1 MAEPALKIFSGNAN
15 LALAQA
21 VARELGLPLGE
32 ILVSRFSD
40 GEVRVQ
46 IHENV
51 RGADV
56 FIIQPTCPP
65 VNENLMELL
74 VMIDAFKRASAAR
87 VVAVIPY
94 YGYARQD
101 RKVRPREP
109 ISAKLV
115 ANLLTTAGADRIL
128 AIDLHAGQIQ
138 GFFDIP
144 VDNLPAGP
152 LLAHYMRQKGLAADD
167 VVVVSPDV
175 GGVERA
181 TLFAR
186 MLQAGLAIF
195 AKHRPDANRS
205 EMVAIIGDVKGK
217 RAILVD
223 DIVDTAG
230 TLTQAAVALVA
241 EGAVEVYACCTHPVL
256 SGPAVERLVA
266 SPIRELVV
274 TDTIPVPPEKRFE
287 RLTVLSVAPLLAKA
301 LLIIHENRSISTL
314 IRETMGE

>member
-1 MAEPALKIFSGNAN
+1 MPEPGLKVFTGNAN
-15 LALAQA
+15 PTLAQA
-21 VARELGLPLGE
+21 VAKELGISLGE
-32 ILVSRFSD
+32 ILVGRFSD

-46 IHENV
+46 VHENV

-74 VMIDAFKRASAAR
+74 IMIDAFKRASAAR

-115 ANLLTTAGADRIL
+115 ANLLTVAGADRIL
-128 AIDLHAGQIQ
+128 SIDLHAGQIQ

-144 VDNLPAGP
+144 VDNIPAGP
-152 LLAHYMRQKGLAADD
+152 LLARYFRDKGLTGDD

-186 MLQAGLAIF
+186 MVQGGLAIF
-195 AKHRPDANRS
+195 AKHRPDANKS
-205 EMVAIIGDVKGK
+205 EMVAIIGDVKASGQSS
-217 RAILVD
+217 L
-223 DIVDTAG
+223 T
-230 TLTQAAVALVA
+230 TSLTQQ
-241 EGAVEVYACCTHPVL
+241 G
-256 SGPAVERLVA
+256 R
-266 SPIRELVV
+266 
-274 TDTIPVPPEKRFE
+274 
-287 RLTVLSVAPLLAKA
+287 
-301 LLIIHENRSISTL
+301 
-314 IRETMGE
+314 

>member
-1 MAEPALKIFSGNAN
+1 MAGAALKVFSGNAN
-15 LALAQA
+15 PALAKA
-21 VARELGLPLGE
+21 VAEALGQPLGDL
-32 ILVSRFSD
+32 LVTRFSD

-74 VMIDAFKRASAAR
+74 VLIDAFKRASADR
-87 VVAVIPY
+87 VVVVIPY

-115 ANLLTTAGADRIL
+115 ANLLMVAGADRIF

-152 LLAHYMRQKGLAADD
+152 LLARYFRDKGIYAND

-186 MLQAGLAIF
+186 MLGAGLAIF
-195 AKHRPDANRS
+195 VKHRPDVNKS
-205 EMVAIIGDVKGK
+205 EMVAIIGEVKGK

-230 TLTQAAVALVA
+230 TITRAAEALID
-241 EGAVEVYACCTHPVL
+241 EGALEVYACCTHAVL
-256 SGPAVERLVA
+256 SGPAVERLKG

-274 TDTIPVPPEKRFE
+274 TDTIPIPPQKRFE
-287 RLTVLSVAPLLAKA
+287 NLTVLSVAGLLAKA
-301 LLIIHENRSISTL
+301 IRNIHENRSVSAL
-314 IRETMGE
+314 IREIAEA

>member
-1 MAEPALKIFSGNAN
+1 MPEPSLKIFTGNAN
-15 LALAQA
+15 PTLAQA
-21 VARELGLPLGE
+21 VADELGIPLGD
-32 ILVSRFSD
+32 ILVGRFSD

-46 IHENV
+46 IRENV

-74 VMIDAFKRASAAR
+74 IMIDAFKRASAAR

-115 ANLLTTAGADRIL
+115 ANLLTVAGADRIL
-128 AIDLHAGQIQ
+128 SIDLHAGQIQ

-152 LLAHYMRQKGLAADD
+152 LLARYLRDKGLSNEN

-186 MLQAGLAIF
+186 MIQGGLAIF
-195 AKHRPDANRS
+195 AKHRPDVNKS

-230 TLTQAAVALVA
+230 TITQAAAALIE
-241 EGAVEVYACCTHPVL
+241 EGAAEVYACCTHPVL
-256 SGPAVERLVA
+256 SGPAVERLKE
-266 SPIRELVV
+266 SPIKELVV
-274 TDTIPVPPEKRFE
+274 TDTIPLPSEKQFD
-287 RLTVLSVAPLLAKA
+287 RLKVLSIAPLLAKA
-301 LLIIHENRSISTL
+301 ILTIHENRSISAL
-314 IRETMGE
+314 IRETME

>member
-1 MAEPALKIFSGNAN
+1 MPEPSLKVFTGNAN
-15 LALAQA
+15 PTLAQA
-21 VARELGLPLGE
+21 VANELGIPLGD
-32 ILVSRFSD
+32 ILVGRFSD

-46 IHENV
+46 IRENV

-101 RKVRPREP
+101 RKVRAREP

-115 ANLLTTAGADRIL
+115 SNLLTVAGADRIL
-128 AIDLHAGQIQ
+128 SIDLHAGQIQ

-144 VDNLPAGP
+144 VDNIPAGP
-152 LLAHYMRQKGLAADD
+152 LFARYFRDKGLSREN

-186 MLQAGLAIF
+186 MIQGGLAIF
-195 AKHRPDANRS
+195 AKHRPDANKS

-217 RAILVD
+217 RTILVD

-230 TLTQAAVALVA
+230 TITQAAAALME

-256 SGPAVERLVA
+256 SGPAVERLKE
-266 SPIRELVV
+266 SPIKELVV
-274 TDTIPVPPEKRFE
+274 TDTIPLPPEKRFD
-287 RLTVLSVAPLLAKA
+287 RLKVLSIAPLLAKA
-301 LLIIHENRSISTL
+301 ILTIHENRSISAL
-314 IRETMGE
+314 IRETME

>member
-1 MAEPALKIFSGNAN
+1 MPEPSLKVFTGNAN
-15 LALAQA
+15 PTLAQA
-21 VARELGLPLGE
+21 VAKELGISLGE
-32 ILVSRFSD
+32 ILVGRFSD

-74 VMIDAFKRASAAR
+74 IMIDAFKRASAAR

-115 ANLLTTAGADRIL
+115 ANLLTVAGADRIL
-128 AIDLHAGQIQ
+128 SIDLHAGQIQ

-144 VDNLPAGP
+144 VDNIPAVP
-152 LLAHYMRQKGLAADD
+152 LLARYFRDKGLTGDD

-186 MLQAGLAIF
+186 MVQGGLAIF
-195 AKHRPDANRS
+195 AKHRPDANKS

-230 TLTQAAVALVA
+230 TITQAAAALMD
-241 EGAVEVYACCTHPVL
+241 EGATEVYACCTHAVL
-256 SGPAVERLVA
+256 SGPAVERLKE
-266 SPIRELVV
+266 SPIKELVV
-274 TDTIPVPPEKRFE
+274 TDTIPLSPEKQFD
-287 RLTVLSVAPLLAKA
+287 RLKVLSIAPLLAKA
-301 LLIIHENRSISTL
+301 ILIIHENRSISSL
-314 IRETMGE
+314 IRETME

>member
-1 MAEPALKIFSGNAN
+1 MPEPSLKVFTGNAN
-15 LALAQA
+15 PALAQA
-21 VARELGLPLGE
+21 VANELDIPLGD

-46 IHENV
+46 IQENV

-74 VMIDAFKRASAAR
+74 IMIDAFKRASATR
-87 VVAVIPY
+87 VTAVIPY

-101 RKVRPREP
+101 RKIRPREP
-109 ISAKLV
+109 ISAKLIS
-115 ANLLTTAGADRIL
+115 NLLTVAGADRIL
-128 AIDLHAGQIQ
+128 SIDLHAGQIQ

-152 LLAHYMRQKGLAADD
+152 LLARYLRDKRLSDEN

-181 TLFAR
+181 TLFSK
-186 MLQAGLAIF
+186 MIKGGLAIF
-195 AKHRPDANRS
+195 AKHRPDVNKS

-230 TLTQAAVALVA
+230 TINQAATALIE

-256 SGPAVERLVA
+256 SGPAVERLKE
-266 SPIRELVV
+266 SPIKELVV
-274 TDTIPVPPEKRFE
+274 TDTIPLPPEKQFD
-287 RLTVLSVAPLLAKA
+287 RLKVLSIAPLLAKA
-301 LLIIHENRSISTL
+301 ILTIHENRSISAL
-314 IRETMGE
+314 IRETME

>member
-1 MAEPALKIFSGNAN
+1 MPEPSLKIFTGNAN
-15 LALAQA
+15 PTLAQA
-21 VARELGLPLGE
+21 VADELGIPLGD
-32 ILVSRFSD
+32 ILVGRFSD

-46 IHENV
+46 IRENV

-74 VMIDAFKRASAAR
+74 IMIDAFKRASAAK

-115 ANLLTTAGADRIL
+115 ANLLTVAGADRIL
-128 AIDLHAGQIQ
+128 SIDLHAGQIQ

-152 LLAHYMRQKGLAADD
+152 LLARYLRDKGLSNEN

-186 MLQAGLAIF
+186 MIQGGLAIF
-195 AKHRPDANRS
+195 AKHRPDVNKS

-230 TLTQAAVALVA
+230 TITQAAAALIE
-241 EGAVEVYACCTHPVL
+241 EGAAEVYACCTHPVL
-256 SGPAVERLVA
+256 SGPAVERLKE
-266 SPIRELVV
+266 SPIKELVV
-274 TDTIPVPPEKRFE
+274 TDTIPLPPEKQFD
-287 RLTVLSVAPLLAKA
+287 RLKVLSIAPLLAKA
-301 LLIIHENRSISTL
+301 ILTIHENRSISAL
-314 IRETMGE
+314 IRETME

>member
-1 MAEPALKIFSGNAN
+1 MSELSFKVFSGNAN
-15 LALAQA
+15 PALAQA
-21 VARELGLPLGE
+21 VAKELGISLGD

-51 RGADV
+51 RGIDI

-65 VNENLMELL
+65 VNENLVELL

-109 ISAKLV
+109 ISAKLI
-115 ANLLTTAGADRIL
+115 ANLLTVAGADRIL
-128 AIDLHAGQIQ
+128 SIDLHAGQIQ

-152 LLAHYMRQKGLAADD
+152 LLAHYLKEKGLKGED

-186 MLQAGLAIF
+186 MLNAGLAIF
-195 AKHRPDANRS
+195 AKHRPDANKS
-205 EMVAIIGDVKGK
+205 EMVAIIGNVKGK
-217 RAILVD
+217 RTVLVD

-230 TLTQAAVALVA
+230 TITQAAAALID

-256 SGPAVERLVA
+256 SGNAIKRLKD
-266 SPIRELVV
+266 SPIKEIIV
-274 TDTIPVPPEKRFE
+274 TDTIPLHPEKQFE
-287 RLTVLSVAPLLAKA
+287 RLKVLSVAPLLAKSIT
-301 LLIIHENRSISTL
+301 IIHENRSISAL
-314 IRETMGE
+314 IRETME

>member
-1 MAEPALKIFSGNAN
+1 MPEPSLKVFTGNAN
-15 LALAQA
+15 PALAQA
-21 VARELGLPLGE
+21 VARELGISLGK
-32 ILVSRFSD
+32 ILVGRFSD
-40 GEVRVQ
+40 GEVKVQ
-46 IHENV
+46 IQENV

-65 VNENLMELL
+65 VNDNLVELL

-115 ANLLTTAGADRIL
+115 ANLITTAGADRIL

-144 VDNLPAGP
+144 VDNIPAGP
-152 LLAHYMRQKGLAADD
+152 LLAHYFRDKGL
-167 VVVVSPDV
+167 VGEGIVVVSPDV

-181 TLFAR
+181 NLFAK
-186 MLQAGLAIF
+186 MVNGGLAIF
-195 AKHRPDANRS
+195 AKHRPDANKS
-205 EMVAIIGDVKGK
+205 EMVALIGDVKGK

-230 TLTQAAVALVA
+230 TITQAAIALME
-241 EGAVEVYACCTHPVL
+241 EGATEVYACCTHAVL
-256 SGPAVERLVA
+256 SGPAIERLKE
-266 SPIRELVV
+266 SPIKELVV
-274 TDTIPVPPEKRFE
+274 TDTIPIPIEKHFD
-287 RLTVLSVAPLLAKA
+287 RLKVLSIASLLAKA
-301 LLIIHENRSISTL
+301 ITIIHENQSISAL
-314 IRETMGE
+314 IRETME

>member
-1 MAEPALKIFSGNAN
+1 MPEPSLKVFTGNAN
-15 LALAQA
+15 PALAQA
-21 VARELGLPLGE
+21 VAKELGIPLGD

-46 IHENV
+46 VHENV

-56 FIIQPTCPP
+56 FIIQSTCPP

-115 ANLLTTAGADRIL
+115 ANLLTVAGADRIL
-128 AIDLHAGQIQ
+128 SIDLHAGQIQ

-144 VDNLPAGP
+144 VDNIPAGP
-152 LLAHYMRQKGLAADD
+152 LLARYLRERGLTGEG

-186 MLQAGLAIF
+186 MVQGGLAIF
-195 AKHRPDANRS
+195 AKHRPDANKS

-217 RAILVD
+217 RAVLVD

-230 TLTQAAVALVA
+230 TITQAATALMD
-241 EGAVEVYACCTHPVL
+241 EGATEVYACCTHPVL
-256 SGPAVERLVA
+256 SGPAVERLKE
-266 SPIRELVV
+266 SPVKELVV
-274 TDTIPVPPEKRFE
+274 TDTIPIPLEKQFD
-287 RLTVLSVAPLLAKA
+287 RLKVLSIASLLAKA
-301 LLIIHENRSISTL
+301 ILIIHENRSISAL
-314 IRETMGE
+314 IRETME

>member
-1 MAEPALKIFSGNAN
+1 MSEHSLKVFTGNAN
-15 LALAQA
+15 PALAQA
-21 VARELGLPLGE
+21 VAKELGISLGD

-51 RGADV
+51 RGTDV

-74 VMIDAFKRASAAR
+74 IMIDAFKRASAAR

-115 ANLLTTAGADRIL
+115 ANLLTVAGADRIL
-128 AIDLHAGQIQ
+128 SIDLHAGQIQ

-144 VDNLPAGP
+144 VDNIPAGP
-152 LLAHYMRQKGLAADD
+152 LLAHYLRNKGLVSNDT
-167 VVVVSPDV
+167 VVVSPDV

-181 TLFAR
+181 NLFAR
-186 MLQAGLAIF
+186 MLKAGLAIF
-195 AKHRPDANRS
+195 AKHRPDANKS

-217 RAILVD
+217 RAVLVD

-230 TLTQAAVALVA
+230 TITHAAAALMN
-241 EGAVEVYACCTHPVL
+241 EGAKEVYACCTHPVL
-256 SGPAVERLVA
+256 SGNALERLEK
-266 SPIRELVV
+266 SPIKEIVV
-274 TDTIPVPPEKRFE
+274 TNTIPLPAEKHFE
-287 RLTVLSVAPLLAKA
+287 RLKVLSVAPLLAKA
-301 LLIIHENRSISTL
+301 IAIIHENRSISAL
-314 IRETMGE
+314 IRETME

>member
-1 MAEPALKIFSGNAN
+1 MPEPSLKIFTGNAN
-15 LALAQA
+15 PILAQA
-21 VARELGLPLGE
+21 VADELGIPLGD

-46 IHENV
+46 IQENV

-74 VMIDAFKRASAAR
+74 IMIDAFKRASAAR

-115 ANLLTTAGADRIL
+115 ANLLTVAGADRIL
-128 AIDLHAGQIQ
+128 SIDLHAGQIQ

-152 LLAHYMRQKGLAADD
+152 LLARYLRDKGLSNEN

-181 TLFAR
+181 TLFSH
-186 MLQAGLAIF
+186 MVQGGLAIF
-195 AKHRPDANRS
+195 AKHRPDVNKS

-230 TLTQAAVALVA
+230 TITQAAAALIE
-241 EGAVEVYACCTHPVL
+241 EGAAEVYACCTHPVL
-256 SGPAVERLVA
+256 SGPAVERLKE
-266 SPIRELVV
+266 SPIKELVV
-274 TDTIPVPPEKRFE
+274 TDTIPLPPEKQFE
-287 RLTVLSVAPLLAKA
+287 RLKVLSIAPLLAKA
-301 LLIIHENRSISTL
+301 ILTIHENRSISAL
-314 IRETMGE
+314 IRETME

>member
-1 MAEPALKIFSGNAN
+1 MPEPSLKIFTGNAN
-15 LALAQA
+15 PTLAQA
-21 VARELGLPLGE
+21 VADELGIPLGD

-46 IHENV
+46 IQENV

-74 VMIDAFKRASAAR
+74 IMIDAFKRASAAR

-115 ANLLTTAGADRIL
+115 ANLLTVAGADRIL
-128 AIDLHAGQIQ
+128 SIDLHAGQIQ

-152 LLAHYMRQKGLAADD
+152 LLARYLRDKGLSNEN

-186 MLQAGLAIF
+186 MIQGGLAIF
-195 AKHRPDANRS
+195 AKHRPDVNKS

-230 TLTQAAVALVA
+230 TITQAAAALIE
-241 EGAVEVYACCTHPVL
+241 EGAAEVYACCTHPVL
-256 SGPAVERLVA
+256 SGPAVERLKE
-266 SPIRELVV
+266 SPIKELVV
-274 TDTIPVPPEKRFE
+274 TDTIPLPSEKQFD
-287 RLTVLSVAPLLAKA
+287 RLKVLSIAPLLAKA
-301 LLIIHENRSISTL
+301 ILTIHENRSISAL
-314 IRETMGE
+314 IRETME

>member
-1 MAEPALKIFSGNAN
+1 MRESSLKVFTGNAN
-15 LALAQA
+15 PTLAKS
-21 VARELGLPLGE
+21 VAEELGMPLGN

-40 GEVRVQ
+40 GEVRIQ

-115 ANLLTTAGADRIL
+115 ANLLTVAGADRIL
-128 AIDLHAGQIQ
+128 SIDLHAGQIQ

-144 VDNLPAGP
+144 VDNIPAGP
-152 LLAHYMRQKGLAADD
+152 LLARYLRGKGLTGEE

-181 TLFAR
+181 NLFAR
-186 MLQAGLAIF
+186 MVQGGLAIF
-195 AKHRPDANRS
+195 AKHRPDANKS
-205 EMVAIIGDVKGK
+205 EMVAIIGNVKGK
-217 RAILVD
+217 KVVLVD

-230 TLTQAAVALVA
+230 TITQAAVALM
-241 EGAVEVYACCTHPVL
+241 EGGALEVYACCTHPVL
-256 SGPAVERLVA
+256 SGQAIERLKK
-266 SPIRELVV
+266 SPIKELVV
-274 TDTIPVPPEKRFE
+274 TDSIPLPKEKQFE
-287 RLTVLSVAPLLAKA
+287 GLKVLSIAPLLAKA
-301 LLIIHENRSISTL
+301 ILIIHENRSISAL
-314 IRETMGE
+314 IRETME

>member
-1 MAEPALKIFSGNAN
+1 MPEPGLKVFTGNAN
-15 LALAQA
+15 PTLAQA
-21 VARELGLPLGE
+21 VAKELGISLGE
-32 ILVSRFSD
+32 ILVGRFSD

-74 VMIDAFKRASAAR
+74 IMIDAFKRASAAR

-115 ANLLTTAGADRIL
+115 ANLLTVAGADRIL
-128 AIDLHAGQIQ
+128 SIDLHAGQIQ

-144 VDNLPAGP
+144 VDNIPAGP
-152 LLAHYMRQKGLAADD
+152 LLARYFRDKGLTGDD

-186 MLQAGLAIF
+186 MVQGGLAIF
-195 AKHRPDANRS
+195 AKHRPDANKS

-230 TLTQAAVALVA
+230 TITQAAAALMD
-241 EGAVEVYACCTHPVL
+241 EGATEVYACCTHAVL
-256 SGPAVERLVA
+256 SGPAVERLKE
-266 SPIRELVV
+266 SPIKELVV
-274 TDTIPVPPEKRFE
+274 TDTIPLSPEKQFD
-287 RLTVLSVAPLLAKA
+287 RLKVLSIAPLLAKA
-301 LLIIHENRSISTL
+301 ILIIHENRSISSL
-314 IRETMGE
+314 IRETMK